1 MEETAHEVRPADAL
15 AAWQQALAE
24 VPQTPA
30 LSGALLRR
38 RDDLFGRFAAW
49 YGRLRSR
56 PRAERRRWQRQL
68 GLSLAGIGCCWPS
81 TARRPARSGRRQ
93 RSR

>member
-1 MEETAHEVRPADAL
+1 MEETAHDIRPVDTL

-49 YGRLRSR
+49 YGRLRRR

-68 GLSLAGIGCCWPS
+68 GLS
-81 TARRPARSGRRQ
+81 
-93 RSR
+93 